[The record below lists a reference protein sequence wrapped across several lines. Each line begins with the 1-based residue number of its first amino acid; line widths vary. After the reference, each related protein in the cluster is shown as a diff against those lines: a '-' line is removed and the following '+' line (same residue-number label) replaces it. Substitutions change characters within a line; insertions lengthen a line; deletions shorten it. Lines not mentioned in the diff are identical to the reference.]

1 MIALGRDD
9 LRELLAAT
17 AHPCV
22 SVYLP
27 THRAGADIQQ
37 DPIRLKN
44 LLAQAEQRL
53 VALGMRSPEAKA
65 LIEPVRPLLDDRPFW
80 QHQSD
85 GLAVFLAPE
94 LQRVFRV
101 PYRFEE
107 LVVVADRFHIKP
119 LLSLFVG
126 DGAFYVLALS
136 QNQVRL
142 LRGTQHSVGDLEL
155 NGVPTSLAEAMKY
168 DEAERQVRSVPTA
181 KGARRSA
188 AVFYGHGGEKD
199 VSKDNILRF
208 FQQVDRGLRE
218 LFKDEHAP
226 LVLAGDGFLL
236 PIYREANRYAH
247 LVTDGIEGNPEHLQ
261 DGVLHQRAWAIVQ
274 PQFQAAQQA
283 AAAAYR
289 QLAGTGRT
297 SNNLAEVVPAA
308 AGGRIETLFV
318 PVGGQRWGAFDAGSN
333 TVTAHTDAQPGDVDL
348 LDLAAAETLR
358 HRGRVFA
365 VTADQIPDGHPD
377 PVAAIFR
384 F

>member
-9 LRELLAAT
+9 LRELLTGAT
-17 AHPCV
+17 PPCV
-22 SVYLP
+22 SIYLP

-53 VALGMRSPEAKA
+53 VAAGMRSPDAKA
-65 LIEPVRPLLDDRPFW
+65 LLEPARPLLDDRPFW

-85 GLAVFLAPE
+85 GLAVFLAPG

-107 LVVVADRFHIKP
+107 LVIVAGRFHTKP

-126 DGAFYVLALS
+126 DGLFYVLAVS
-136 QNQVRL
+136 QNEVRL

-155 NGVPTSLAEAMKY
+155 NGVPKSLEEAMKY
-168 DEAERQVRSVPTA
+168 DEAERQVRSVAGA

-236 PIYREANRYAH
+236 PIYREANGYAH
-247 LVTDGIEGNPEHLQ
+247 LVPAGIEGNPDHIQSQE
-261 DGVLHQRAWAIVQ
+261 LHRRAWAIVQ
-274 PQFQAAQQA
+274 PLFHEAQQA

-308 AGGRIETLFV
+308 IGGRIETLFV
-318 PVGGQRWGAFDAGSN
+318 PVGGQRWGAFDAAAG
-333 TVTAHTDAQPGDVDL
+333 TVTMHDQPQSGDVDL

-365 VTADQIPDGHPD
+365 VPTDQIPDGHPD
-377 PVAAIFR
+377 PVAAIYR